1 MDTKAPFVF
10 NYKKYE
16 TSKVTIEQLD
26 DTWEILKAP
35 GTGNFQYIAKGIFLI
50 LMLAYIFIRKSLVE
64 EKMLIAKQEYET
76 GRTNSNADQI
86 GNDDLD

>member
-1 MDTKAPFVF
+1 MDIKAPFVF

-16 TSKVTIEQLD
+16 TTAVTMQELD
-26 DTWEILKAP
+26 DLVLVLKSPA
-35 GTGNFQYIAKGIFLI
+35 TGNFQYIAKGIFLI
-50 LMLAYIFIRKSLVE
+50 LMLAYIFIRKSLIE
-64 EKMLIAKQEYET
+64 EKMHIAKQEYET